1 MSITSERTQELI
13 KEYGSKSENT
23 GASDVQV
30 AILTDRINNIT
41 AHLKD
46 NKKDH
51 AGRRGLLGLVS
62 KRRKLLSYIKKRD
75 SKQYLDLIGK
85 LGIRK

>member
-1 MSITSERTQELI
+1 MSITSDRTKELI
-13 KEYGSKSENT
+13 KEYGSNSENT
-23 GASDVQV
+23 GSSEVQV

-41 AHLKD
+41 AHLKN

-62 KRRKLLSYIKKRD
+62 KRRRLLNYIKKRD

>member
-1 MSITSERTQELI
+1 MSVTSEQTKKMIE
-13 KEYGSKSENT
+13 KYGNDENDSGST
-23 GASDVQV
+23 AAQV
-30 AILTDRINNIT
+30 AIMTERINNIT
-41 AHLKD
+41 EHLKN

-62 KRRKLLSYIKKRD
+62 KRRKLLKYIRKNNTGD
-75 SKQYLDLIGK
+75 YLTLIEK

>member
-13 KEYGSKSENT
+13 KEYGSKVENSGT
-23 GASDVQV
+23 PEVQV
-30 AILTDRINNIT
+30 AILNDRINNIT
-41 AHLKD
+41 AHLKN

-62 KRRKLLSYIKKRD
+62 KRRRLLNYIKKRD

>member
-13 KEYGSKSENT
+13 KEYGSKVENSGT
-23 GASDVQV
+23 PEVQV

-41 AHLKD
+41 AHLKN

-62 KRRKLLSYIKKRD
+62 KRRRLLNYIKKRD

-85 LGIRK
+85 LEIRK

>member
-23 GASDVQV
+23 GSSEVQV

-41 AHLKD
+41 DHLKN
-46 NKKDH
+46 NKKDN

-62 KRRKLLSYIKKRD
+62 KRRRLLNYIKKRD

>member
-1 MSITSERTQELI
+1 MSITSERTKELI
-13 KEYGSKSENT
+13 KEYGSKSENS
-23 GASDVQV
+23 GSSKVQI

-41 AHLKD
+41 AHLKN

-62 KRRKLLSYIKKRD
+62 KRRRLLNYIKKRD
-75 SKQYLDLIGK
+75 SKQYLDIIEK

>member
-13 KEYGSKSENT
+13 KEYGSKLENT
-23 GASDVQV
+23 GSSSVQV

-41 AHLKD
+41 AHLKN

-62 KRRKLLSYIKKRD
+62 KRRRLLTYIKKRN

-85 LGIRK
+85 LEIRK

>member
-1 MSITSERTQELI
+1 MSITIENKKKLV
-13 KEYGSKSENT
+13 KEFGDNQKNT
-23 GASDVQV
+23 GAPEVQV
-30 AILTDRINNIT
+30 AILTERINNIT
-41 AHLKD
+41 EHLKS

-62 KRRKLLSYIKKRD
+62 KRRRLLSYIKKRD
-75 SKQYLDLIGK
+75 SKNYIAIIEK

>member
-1 MSITSERTQELI
+1 MSITSDRTKELI
-13 KEYGSKSENT
+13 KEYGSNSENT
-23 GASDVQV
+23 GSSEVQV

-41 AHLKD
+41 AHLNN

-62 KRRKLLSYIKKRD
+62 KRRRLLNYIKKRD
-75 SKQYLDLIGK
+75 SKQYLDIIDK

>member
-13 KEYGSKSENT
+13 KEYGDGTVNT
-23 GASDVQV
+23 GDSEVQV
-30 AILTDRINNIT
+30 AILTERINNIT
-41 AHLKD
+41 AHLKT

-62 KRRKLLSYIKKRD
+62 KRRRLLNYIKRRD
-75 SKQYLDLIGK
+75 SKVYLNLIEK

>member
-1 MSITSERTQELI
+1 MSITSERSQELI

-23 GASDVQV
+23 GSSEVQV

-41 AHLKD
+41 EHLKN

-62 KRRKLLSYIKKRD
+62 KRRRLLNYIKKRD
-75 SKQYLDLIGK
+75 SKQYLNLIEK
-85 LGIRK
+85 LEIRK

>member
-1 MSITSERTQELI
+1 MSITIERTQKLI
-13 KEYGSKSENT
+13 KEYGGKSENT
-23 GASDVQV
+23 GSSEVQV

-41 AHLKD
+41 EHLKN

-62 KRRKLLSYIKKRD
+62 KRRRLLNYIKKRD
-75 SKQYLDLIGK
+75 SKQYLDIIEK

>member
-13 KEYGSKSENT
+13 KEYGNKLENT
-23 GASDVQV
+23 GSSKVQV
-30 AILTDRINNIT
+30 SILTDRINNIT
-41 AHLKD
+41 AHLKN

-62 KRRKLLSYIKKRD
+62 RRRRLLNYIKKRD
-75 SKQYLDLIGK
+75 SKQYLDLIEK
-85 LGIRK
+85 LEIRK

>member
-1 MSITSERTQELI
+1 MSITIENKKKLV
-13 KEYGSKSENT
+13 KEFGDKHENT
-23 GASDVQV
+23 GAPEVQV
-30 AILTDRINNIT
+30 AILTERINNIT
-41 AHLKD
+41 EHLKS

-62 KRRKLLSYIKKRD
+62 KRRRLLSYIKKRD
-75 SKQYLDLIGK
+75 SKNYIAIIEK

>member
-51 AGRRGLLGLVS
+51 VGRRGLLGLVS

-75 SKQYLDLIGK
+75 SKQYVDLIGK

>member
-1 MSITSERTQELI
+1 MSITSERTHELI
-13 KEYGSKSENT
+13 KEYGNKVENSGTSE
-23 GASDVQV
+23 VQV

-41 AHLKD
+41 AHLKE
-46 NKKDH
+46 NKKDN

-62 KRRKLLSYIKKRD
+62 KRRRLLNYIKKRD

>member
-1 MSITSERTQELI
+1 MSITSERTQKLI
-13 KEYGSKSENT
+13 KEYGSKIENSGTSE
-23 GASDVQV
+23 VQV

-41 AHLKD
+41 AHLKT
-46 NKKDH
+46 NKKDN

-62 KRRKLLSYIKKRD
+62 KRRRLLNYIKKRD
-75 SKQYLDLIGK
+75 SKQYLNLIGK

>member
-1 MSITSERTQELI
+1 MSITIENKKKLV
-13 KEYGSKSENT
+13 KEFGDNNENT
-23 GASDVQV
+23 GAPEVQV
-30 AILTDRINNIT
+30 AILTERINNIT
-41 AHLKD
+41 EHLKS

-62 KRRKLLSYIKKRD
+62 KRRRLLSYIKKRD
-75 SKQYLDLIGK
+75 SKNYIAIIEK

>member
-1 MSITSERTQELI
+1 MSITIENKKKLV
-13 KEYGSKSENT
+13 KEFGDNHENT
-23 GASDVQV
+23 GASEVQV
-30 AILTDRINNIT
+30 AILTERINNIT
-41 AHLKD
+41 EHLKS

-62 KRRKLLSYIKKRD
+62 KRRRLLSYIKKRD
-75 SKQYLDLIGK
+75 SKNYIAIIEK

>member
-1 MSITSERTQELI
+1 MSITSERIKELI

-23 GASDVQV
+23 GSSEVQI

-41 AHLKD
+41 AHLKN

-62 KRRKLLSYIKKRD
+62 RRRRLLNYIRKRD
-75 SKQYLDLIGK
+75 SKQYLDLIRK

>member
-1 MSITSERTQELI
+1 MSITIERTQELI
-13 KEYGSKSENT
+13 KEYGGKSENS
-23 GASDVQV
+23 GSSEVQV

-41 AHLKD
+41 EHLKN

-62 KRRKLLSYIKKRD
+62 KRRRLLNYIKKRD
-75 SKQYLDLIGK
+75 SKRYLNLIEK
-85 LGIRK
+85 LEIRK

>member
-1 MSITSERTQELI
+1 MSITSEKTQELI
-13 KEYGSKSENT
+13 KEFGSKSENT
-23 GASDVQV
+23 GDSEVQI
-30 AILTDRINNIT
+30 AILTERINNIT
-41 AHLKD
+41 EHLKS

-62 KRRKLLSYIKKRD
+62 KRRRLLSYIKKRD
-75 SKQYLDLIGK
+75 SKSYLDLIGK

>member
-1 MSITSERTQELI
+1 MSITSDRTKELI
-13 KEYGSKSENT
+13 KEYGSNSENT
-23 GASDVQV
+23 GSSEVQV

-41 AHLKD
+41 AHLKN

-62 KRRKLLSYIKKRD
+62 KRRRLLNYIKKRD
-75 SKQYLDLIGK
+75 SKQYLDIIEK

>member
-23 GASDVQV
+23 GSSEVQV

-62 KRRKLLSYIKKRD
+62 KRRRLLNYIKKRD
-75 SKQYLDLIGK
+75 SKQYLDLIEK

>member
-1 MSITSERTQELI
+1 MSITIERKKELI
-13 KEYGSKSENT
+13 KEYGIKSENT
-23 GASDVQV
+23 GSSEVQI

-41 AHLKD
+41 AHLKN

-62 KRRKLLSYIKKRD
+62 KRRRLLNYIKKRN
-75 SKQYLDLIGK
+75 SKQYIDLIGK

>member
-23 GASDVQV
+23 GSSEVQV

-41 AHLKD
+41 DHLKN

-62 KRRKLLSYIKKRD
+62 KRRRLLNYIKKRD
-75 SKQYLDLIGK
+75 SRQYIDLIEK

>member
-75 SKQYLDLIGK
+75 SKQYVDLIGK

>member
-23 GASDVQV
+23 GSSEVQV

-41 AHLKD
+41 VHLKN

-62 KRRKLLSYIKKRD
+62 KRRRLLNFIKKRD
-75 SKQYLDLIGK
+75 SKQYLDLIEK

>member
-23 GASDVQV
+23 GSSEVQV

-62 KRRKLLSYIKKRD
+62 KRRRLLNYIKKRD